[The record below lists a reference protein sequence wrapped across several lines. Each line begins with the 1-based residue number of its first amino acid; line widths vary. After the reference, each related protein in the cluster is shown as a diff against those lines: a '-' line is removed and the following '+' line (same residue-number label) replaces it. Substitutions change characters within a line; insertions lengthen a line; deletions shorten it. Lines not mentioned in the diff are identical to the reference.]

1 MGFLDIFSG
10 KQARQTAMANSALA
24 QQTFGNLN
32 TMLAQN
38 RDQSQQYIT
47 NANEAVQN
55 RYNAAKPELLGT
67 LTGSLDQAR
76 GALAGGYNQARTDV
90 TGGYNQARTDL
101 SGGYDAARGTL
112 NQATGLMQ
120 PYIAA
125 GAGADKLY
133 GGAIGLG
140 GQEGGDLARRSFQEA
155 PGTEYQIRR
164 ASEEAARKAGSLG
177 MAASGDTLNAVAGQ
191 AQQRANAGWGRLAR
205 PPQGRRR
212 SRLQRLDRPGQ
223 PLRRDRRHPGQGGAA
238 ARPVRQHLRHPA
250 WQLRHRLRHRRSE
263 PGGTGR
269 TRPGERHRG
278 PPARAVGGGPVDRDP
293 ARQHPAVHGE
303 LGRQP
308 RDPAPRHPDRPGRQ
322 GPGGRRRRCRQP
334 VRGDHG
340 RPQGSGRD
348 RHGTDRRRAWGRR
361 GRAVPVQPGHE
372 QDRLCI
378 RVSLERI

>member
-55 RYNAAKPELLGT
+55 RYN
-67 LTGSLDQAR
+67 QAR
-76 GALAGGYNQARTDV
+76 ADV

-191 AQQRANAGWGRLAR
+191 AQQRANAGWDAW
-205 PPQGRRR
+205 
-212 SRLQRLDRPGQ
+212 LDRLKGVGDRGYNASTGQ
-223 PLRRDRRHPGQGGAA
+223 ANLYGAIANTQQSTANSVANLGTQLLGIQIGQADKAQAAGDAAAANQFGAIMAGLKAAAGIATAPIGGA
-238 ARPVRQHLRHPA
+238 L
-250 WQLRHRLRHRRSE
+250 
-263 PGGTGR
+263 
-269 TRPGERHRG
+269 
-278 PPARAVGGGPVDRDP
+278 GGGG
-293 ARQHPAVHGE
+293 AGQSLFS
-303 LGRQP
+303 LGTNKI
-308 RDPAPRHPDRPGRQ
+308 
-322 GPGGRRRRCRQP
+322 
-334 VRGDHG
+334 
-340 RPQGSGRD
+340 GS
-348 RHGTDRRRAWGRR
+348 AF
-361 GRAVPVQPGHE
+361 A
-372 QDRLCI
+372 
-378 RVSLERI
+378 

>member
-76 GALAGGYNQARTDV
+76 GALAGGYNQARADV

-133 GGAIGLG
+133 GG
-140 GQEGGDLARRSFQEA
+140 
-155 PGTEYQIRR
+155 
-164 ASEEAARKAGSLG
+164 
-177 MAASGDTLNAVAGQ
+177 
-191 AQQRANAGWGRLAR
+191 
-205 PPQGRRR
+205 
-212 SRLQRLDRPGQ
+212 
-223 PLRRDRRHPGQGGAA
+223 
-238 ARPVRQHLRHPA
+238 
-250 WQLRHRLRHRRSE
+250 
-263 PGGTGR
+263 
-269 TRPGERHRG
+269 
-278 PPARAVGGGPVDRDP
+278 
-293 ARQHPAVHGE
+293 
-303 LGRQP
+303 
-308 RDPAPRHPDRPGRQ
+308 
-322 GPGGRRRRCRQP
+322 
-334 VRGDHG
+334 
-340 RPQGSGRD
+340 
-348 RHGTDRRRAWGRR
+348 
-361 GRAVPVQPGHE
+361 
-372 QDRLCI
+372 
-378 RVSLERI
+378 

>member
-191 AQQRANAGWGRLAR
+191 AQQRANAGWDAW
-205 PPQGRRR
+205 
-212 SRLQRLDRPGQ
+212 LDRLKGVGDRGYNASTGQ
-223 PLRRDRRHPGQGGAA
+223 ANLYGAIADTQAKEGQ
-238 ARPVRQHLRHPA
+238 
-250 WQLRHRLRHRRSE
+250 QLGQYANTYGTQL
-263 PGGTGR
+263 GNYATGR

-348 RHGTDRRRAWGRR
+348 RHGTDRRRAR
-361 GRAVPVQPGHE
+361 GRWGGAIPVQPGHE